1 MNISFSKYL
10 ENSMILLI
18 LAFPVA
24 LIVGPLFVNMITSI
38 IAIYTLI
45 LFPFSKS
52 VKKIFFHKISIFIII
67 FSIYLIINSLI
78 STNPL
83 FSLGSSLFY
92 VLFL

>member
-1 MNISFSKYL
+1 MNISISKYL
-10 ENSMILLI
+10 ENSMVLLI

-52 VKKIFFHKISIFIII
+52 IKKF
-67 FSIYLIINSLI
+67 FSIKYQ
-78 STNPL
+78 
-83 FSLGSSLFY
+83 
-92 VLFL
+92 FL